1 MVRKSHKDR
10 GVPLPNGP
18 KNSLYMIYMGPTSP
32 F

>member
-1 MVRKSHKDR
+1 MVGKSHKDR

-18 KNSLYMIYMGPTSP
+18 KNSLYMGPTSP